1 MGDGFDNDEMK
12 EIVQDFLQEAT
23 EMLEG
28 LDNFFVQLENNPED
42 KTLLNEIFRTA
53 HSIKGSA
60 GFIGLTR
67 IVEVAHHAENVLNQL
82 RSGNMRAEPA
92 VIDIILEA
100 MDALKVLVNEVKT
113 GEQADVDI
121 EGINMKLDLLLQ
133 WGEDT
138 GSGEGAKE
146 EPAGDE
152 MAAAVREEQAID
164 KVASSGSSSPS
175 SPSSPSPG
183 APETPAPP
191 APPAAAAPP
200 ASPPPPP
207 PPSHPV
213 ASPPPSGAPG
223 PQRVTPAASRE
234 ETQGGEAQGARVGE
248 AGEADQTIRVE
259 ISRLDSVMN
268 LVGELVLGRNRLV
281 KLSGDVDGVVDF
293 EQRIKEVAEAIS
305 QLNRVT
311 TDLQTAVIKT
321 RMQPIKKVLGKFPRM
336 VRDLSRKMG
345 KSIRL
350 ELVGEETELDKSVIE
365 EIGDPLVHI
374 IRNSIDHGIE
384 LPDDRV
390 SHGKDPE
397 GVVRISAYQEGN
409 SIVIEINDDGRGIDV
424 EKVKRKAVERGII
437 TEEDSRRMTDAEA
450 VNIIFLPGFSTADK
464 VTDVSGRGVGMDVVR
479 TNISKINGSVDVTTQ
494 KGSGSTFT
502 IRLPLTIA
510 IIQALM
516 VTIHP
521 ETYAIPL
528 ASVVETV
535 KITEKDIKTISGSE
549 VLNLR
554 QQVLPLI
561 RLRDEFK
568 VPQEETGGAPPGSY
582 VVVVQIGSKNL
593 GLVVDRL
600 PYQEEVVIKSM
611 GPLLA
616 GIRGL
621 AGATITGDG
630 KVVIILDV
638 GEILQDVSLR
648 TRGSTPQME
657 SMETGVLGAASR

>member
-175 SPSSPSPG
+175 SPSPG

-191 APPAAAAPP
+191 PPPAAAAPP

-207 PPSHPV
+207 PPSRPV

-234 ETQGGEAQGARVGE
+234 EAQGGEAQGARVGE

-397 GVVRISAYQEGN
+397 GLVRISAYQEGN

-424 EKVKRKAVERGII
+424 EKVKKKAVERGII

-479 TNISKINGSVDVTTQ
+479 TNISKINGSVEVTTQ

-568 VPQEETGGAPPGSY
+568 VPQEETGGAPAGSY
-582 VVVVQIGSKNL
+582 VVVVQIGTKNL

>member
-1 MGDGFDNDEMK
+1 MSEGFDNDEMK
-12 EIVQDFLQEAT
+12 EIVQDFLQEAS

-28 LDNFFVQLENNPED
+28 LDNYFVQLENNPED
-42 KTLLNEIFRTA
+42 RTLLNEIFRTA

-82 RSGNMRAEPA
+82 RTGNMRAEPA
-92 VIDIILEA
+92 VIDIILES
-100 MDALKVLVNEVKT
+100 MDALKVLVNEVRT

-121 EGINMKLDLLLQ
+121 DGINMKLDLLLQ

-138 GSGEGAKE
+138 HSESLGEASGGA
-146 EPAGDE
+146 DSE
-152 MAAAVREEQAID
+152 MASAVREE
-164 KVASSGSSSPS
+164 KVLDTRPMPQETASSQETSSQEAPGDLPSAAPPPPAAPS
-175 SPSSPSPG
+175 SPVP
-183 APETPAPP
+183 
-191 APPAAAAPP
+191 
-200 ASPPPPP
+200 
-207 PPSHPV
+207 H
-213 ASPPPSGAPG
+213 PG
-223 PQRVTPAASRE
+223 PQVVRPASSRE
-234 ETQGGEAQGARVGE
+234 EAQNADAGSPKGAEGGGG
-248 AGEADQTIRVE
+248 GEADQTIRVE

-281 KLSGDVDGVVDF
+281 KLSGDIDGVTDF
-293 EQRIKEVAEAIS
+293 ERRIKEVAEAIS

-345 KSIRL
+345 KSLRL
-350 ELVGEETELDKSVIE
+350 ELSGEETELDKSVTE

-384 LPDDRV
+384 MPDDRIAQ
-390 SHGKDPE
+390 GKNPE

-409 SIVIEINDDGRGIDV
+409 SIVIEISDDGRGIDA
-424 EKVKRKAVERGII
+424 EKIRRKAVEKGII
-437 TEEDSRRMTDAEA
+437 TEADATRLTDSEA
-450 VNIIFLPGFSTADK
+450 VNIIFMPGFSTAEK

-479 TNISKINGSVDVTTQ
+479 TNINKINGSVEIATQ
-494 KGSGSTFT
+494 KGAGSTFT

-516 VTIHP
+516 VTIGP

-535 KITEKDIKTISGSE
+535 KITEKDIKTLSGSE

-568 VPQEETGGAPPGSY
+568 VPHQGDGTGIPEGRY
-582 VVVVQIGSKNL
+582 VVVVQVGSKNL

-611 GPLLA
+611 GQILSE
-616 GIRGL
+616 IRGL

-630 KVVIILDV
+630 RVVIILDV

-648 TRGSTPQME
+648 TKKGVTPLDSVPPE
-657 SMETGVLGAASR
+657 RLEAGV

>member
-60 GFIGLTR
+60 GFIGLNR

-82 RSGNMRAEPA
+82 RGGNMRAEPA
-92 VIDIILEA
+92 VVDIILEA

-138 GSGEGAKE
+138 GSGEASKE
-146 EPAGDE
+146 EPAGEE

-164 KVASSGSSSPS
+164 RVASAVSGTSP
-175 SPSSPSPG
+175 
-183 APETPAPP
+183 APETPA
-191 APPAAAAPP
+191 ASPPAAAAPP
-200 ASPPPPP
+200 AAPPPPP
-207 PPSHPV
+207 PPPV
-213 ASPPPSGAPG
+213 APPPAPG

-234 ETQGGEAQGARVGE
+234 EAQGGETPGGKTGE
-248 AGEADQTIRVE
+248 AAGESDQTIRVE

-390 SHGKDPE
+390 ANGKDPE
-397 GVVRISAYQEGN
+397 GMVRISAYQEGN

-424 EKVKRKAVERGII
+424 EKVKKKAVERGII
-437 TEEDSRRMTDAEA
+437 NEEDSRRMTDAEA

-479 TNISKINGSVDVTTQ
+479 TNISKINGSVEVTTQ
-494 KGSGSTFT
+494 KGAGSTFT

-554 QQVLPLI
+554 HQVLPLI

-568 VPQEETGGAPPGSY
+568 VPQEETGGPPPGSY

-611 GPLLA
+611 GPVLA

-648 TRGSTPQME
+648 TRGATPQMDGMDPR
-657 SMETGVLGAASR
+657 SLGAAVR

>member
-1 MGDGFDNDEMK
+1 
-12 EIVQDFLQEAT
+12 
-23 EMLEG
+23 
-28 LDNFFVQLENNPED
+28 
-42 KTLLNEIFRTA
+42 
-53 HSIKGSA
+53 
-60 GFIGLTR
+60 
-67 IVEVAHHAENVLNQL
+67 
-82 RSGNMRAEPA
+82 
-92 VIDIILEA
+92 
-100 MDALKVLVNEVKT
+100 
-113 GEQADVDI
+113 
-121 EGINMKLDLLLQ
+121 
-133 WGEDT
+133 
-138 GSGEGAKE
+138 
-146 EPAGDE
+146 
-152 MAAAVREEQAID
+152 
-164 KVASSGSSSPS
+164 
-175 SPSSPSPG
+175 
-183 APETPAPP
+183 
-191 APPAAAAPP
+191 
-200 ASPPPPP
+200 
-207 PPSHPV
+207 V
-213 ASPPPSGAPG
+213 ASPPPPG

-234 ETQGGEAQGARVGE
+234 DAQGGEAQGGRGGE
-248 AGEADQTIRVE
+248 SAAEADQTIRVE
-259 ISRLDSVMN
+259 ISRLDNVMN

-336 VRDLSRKMG
+336 VRDLSRKLG

-390 SHGKDPE
+390 ADGKDPE

-409 SIVIEINDDGRGIDV
+409 SIVIEIKDDGRGIDV
-424 EKVKRKAVERGII
+424 GKVKKKAVERGII
-437 TEEDSRRMTDAEA
+437 SEEDARRMTDAEA

-568 VPQEETGGAPPGSY
+568 VPHEESGGALAGSY
-582 VVVVQIGSKNL
+582 VVVVQIGAKNL

-648 TRGSTPQME
+648 ARGPVTQMD
-657 SMETGVLGAASR
+657 SVETGILGAASR

>member
-60 GFIGLTR
+60 GFINLTR

-133 WGEDT
+133 WGEDA
-138 GSGEGAKE
+138 GGGDGGKE
-146 EPAGDE
+146 EPSGGEE

-164 KVASSGSSSPS
+164 RVSADASSPL
-175 SPSSPSPG
+175 
-183 APETPAPP
+183 PAPTESP
-191 APPAAAAPP
+191 EAPPAA
-200 ASPPPPP
+200 PPPPP
-207 PPSHPV
+207 PPPPPV
-213 ASPPPSGAPG
+213 ARPQPPEPSAG

-234 ETQGGEAQGARVGE
+234 EAQGAEAPGGAKATE
-248 AGEADQTIRVE
+248 GAGESDQTIRVE

-374 IRNSIDHGIE
+374 IRNSIDHGVE
-384 LPDDRV
+384 LPDDRIAQ
-390 SHGKDPE
+390 GKDAE

-409 SIVIEINDDGRGIDV
+409 SIVIEIVDDGRGIDV
-424 EKVKRKAVERGII
+424 EKVKKKAVERGII
-437 TEEDSRRMTDAEA
+437 SEDDARRMTDGEA

-479 TNISKINGSVDVTTQ
+479 TNISKINGSVEVSTQ
-494 KGSGSTFT
+494 KGLGSTFT

-516 VTIHP
+516 VTILP

-568 VPQEETGGAPPGSY
+568 VPQEEAGSTPAGTY

-611 GPLLA
+611 GPILA

-648 TRGSTPQME
+648 LKTSSPRVGAGEPEM
-657 SMETGVLGAASR
+657 LGNG

>member
-1 MGDGFDNDEMK
+1 MSEGFDNDEMK
-12 EIVQDFLQEAT
+12 EIVQDFLQEAS

-28 LDNFFVQLENNPED
+28 LDNYFVQLENNPED
-42 KTLLNEIFRTA
+42 RTLLNEIFRTA

-60 GFIGLTR
+60 GFIGLNR

-82 RSGNMRAEPA
+82 RTGNMRAEPA
-92 VIDIILEA
+92 VVDIILES
-100 MDALKVLVNEVKT
+100 MDALKVLVNEVRT

-121 EGINMKLDLLLQ
+121 DGINMKLDLLLQ

-138 GSGEGAKE
+138 HSETPGEEAGGA
-146 EPAGDE
+146 DSE
-152 MAAAVREEQAID
+152 MASAVREE
-164 KVASSGSSSPS
+164 KVLDTRAMPKEEASLEESSLPETSAVP
-175 SPSSPSPG
+175 PPLPPSP
-183 APETPAPP
+183 P
-191 APPAAAAPP
+191 
-200 ASPPPPP
+200 SPPPV
-207 PPSHPV
+207 SH
-213 ASPPPSGAPG
+213 PG
-223 PQRVTPAASRE
+223 PQVVRPASSRE
-234 ETQGGEAQGARVGE
+234 EAQNAEAGSPKGAEGGGG
-248 AGEADQTIRVE
+248 GEADQTIRVE

-281 KLSGDVDGVVDF
+281 KLSGDIDGVTDF
-293 EQRIKEVAEAIS
+293 ERRIKEVAEAIS

-350 ELVGEETELDKSVIE
+350 ELSGEETELDKSVIE

-384 LPDDRV
+384 MPDDRIAQ
-390 SHGKDPE
+390 GKDPE

-409 SIVIEINDDGRGIDV
+409 SIVIEISDDGRGIDA
-424 EKVKRKAVERGII
+424 EKIRRKAVEKGII
-437 TEEDSRRMTDAEA
+437 TEADAMRLTDSEA
-450 VNIIFLPGFSTADK
+450 VNIIFMPGFSTAEK

-479 TNISKINGSVDVTTQ
+479 TNINKINGSVEISTQ
-494 KGSGSTFT
+494 KGAGSTFT

-516 VTIHP
+516 VTIGP

-535 KITEKDIKTISGSE
+535 KITEKDIKTLSGSE

-568 VPQEETGGAPPGSY
+568 VPHQGDGTGIPEGQY
-582 VVVVQIGSKNL
+582 VVVVQVGSKNL

-611 GPLLA
+611 GQILS

-630 KVVIILDV
+630 RVVIILDV

-648 TRGSTPQME
+648 VKK
-657 SMETGVLGAASR
+657 GVTSLDSVSSERLEAGV

>member
-164 KVASSGSSSPS
+164 RVASSGSP

-191 APPAAAAPP
+191 PPPAAAAPP

-234 ETQGGEAQGARVGE
+234 EAQGGEAQGARVGE

-424 EKVKRKAVERGII
+424 EKVKRKAIERGII

-479 TNISKINGSVDVTTQ
+479 TNISKINGSVEVTTQ

-568 VPQEETGGAPPGSY
+568 VPQEETGGAPAGSY
-582 VVVVQIGSKNL
+582 VVVVQIGTKNL

>member
-175 SPSSPSPG
+175 SPSPG

-191 APPAAAAPP
+191 PPPAAAAPP

-207 PPSHPV
+207 PPSRPV

-234 ETQGGEAQGARVGE
+234 EAQGGEAQGARVGE

-479 TNISKINGSVDVTTQ
+479 TNISKINGSVEVTTQ

-568 VPQEETGGAPPGSY
+568 VPHEETGGAPAGSY
-582 VVVVQIGSKNL
+582 VVVVQIGTKNL

-611 GPLLA
+611 GPILA

>member
-1 MGDGFDNDEMK
+1 MSEGFDNDEMK
-12 EIVQDFLQEAT
+12 EIVQDFLQEAS

-28 LDNFFVQLENNPED
+28 LDNYFVQLENNPED
-42 KTLLNEIFRTA
+42 RTLLNEIFRTA

-60 GFIGLTR
+60 GFIGLNR

-82 RSGNMRAEPA
+82 RTGNMRAEPA
-92 VIDIILEA
+92 VVDIILES
-100 MDALKVLVNEVKT
+100 MDALKVLVNEVRT

-121 EGINMKLDLLLQ
+121 DGINMKLDLLLQ

-138 GSGEGAKE
+138 HSETPGEEAGGA
-146 EPAGDE
+146 DSE
-152 MAAAVREEQAID
+152 MASAVREE
-164 KVASSGSSSPS
+164 KVLDTRAMPKEEASLEESSLPETSAVP
-175 SPSSPSPG
+175 PPLPPSP
-183 APETPAPP
+183 P
-191 APPAAAAPP
+191 
-200 ASPPPPP
+200 SPPPV
-207 PPSHPV
+207 SH
-213 ASPPPSGAPG
+213 PG
-223 PQRVTPAASRE
+223 PQVVRPASSRE
-234 ETQGGEAQGARVGE
+234 EAQNAEAGSPKGAEGGGG
-248 AGEADQTIRVE
+248 GEADQTIRVE

-281 KLSGDVDGVVDF
+281 KLSGDIDGVTDF
-293 EQRIKEVAEAIS
+293 ERRIKEVAEAIS

-350 ELVGEETELDKSVIE
+350 ELSGEETELDKSVIE

-384 LPDDRV
+384 MPDDRIAQ
-390 SHGKDPE
+390 GKDSE

-409 SIVIEINDDGRGIDV
+409 SIVIEISDDGRGIDA
-424 EKVKRKAVERGII
+424 EKIRRKAVEKGII
-437 TEEDSRRMTDAEA
+437 TEADAMRLTDSEA
-450 VNIIFLPGFSTADK
+450 VNIIFMPGFSTAEK

-479 TNISKINGSVDVTTQ
+479 TNINKINGSVEISTQ
-494 KGSGSTFT
+494 KGAGSTFT

-516 VTIHP
+516 VTIGP

-535 KITEKDIKTISGSE
+535 KITEKDIKTLSGSE

-568 VPQEETGGAPPGSY
+568 VPHQGDGTGIPEGQY
-582 VVVVQIGSKNL
+582 VVVVQVGSKNL

-611 GPLLA
+611 GQILS

-630 KVVIILDV
+630 RVVIILDV

-648 TRGSTPQME
+648 VKK
-657 SMETGVLGAASR
+657 GVTSLDSVSSERLEAGV

>member
-1 MGDGFDNDEMK
+1 MSEGFDNDEMK
-12 EIVQDFLQEAT
+12 EIVQDFLQEAS

-28 LDNFFVQLENNPED
+28 LDNYFVQLENNPED
-42 KTLLNEIFRTA
+42 RTLLNEIFRTA

-60 GFIGLTR
+60 GFIGLNR

-82 RSGNMRAEPA
+82 RTGNMRAEPA
-92 VIDIILEA
+92 VVDIILES
-100 MDALKVLVNEVKT
+100 MDALKVLVNEVRT

-121 EGINMKLDLLLQ
+121 DGINMKLDLLLQ

-138 GSGEGAKE
+138 HSESPGEEAGEADSEMASAVRDEKVLDTRSMPKE
-146 EPAGDE
+146 EAFLQETSFPEAS
-152 MAAAVREEQAID
+152 AV
-164 KVASSGSSSPS
+164 
-175 SPSSPSPG
+175 
-183 APETPAPP
+183 
-191 APPAAAAPP
+191 
-200 ASPPPPP
+200 PP
-207 PPSHPV
+207 PPSPSPV
-213 ASPPPSGAPG
+213 SHPG
-223 PQRVTPAASRE
+223 PQVVRPASSRE
-234 ETQGGEAQGARVGE
+234 EAQNAEAGSAKGAEGGGG
-248 AGEADQTIRVE
+248 GEADQTIRVE

-281 KLSGDVDGVVDF
+281 KLSGDIDGVTDF
-293 EQRIKEVAEAIS
+293 ERRIKEVAEAIS

-350 ELVGEETELDKSVIE
+350 ELSGEETELDKSVIE
-365 EIGDPLVHI
+365 EIGDPLIHI

-384 LPDDRV
+384 MPDDRIAQ
-390 SHGKDPE
+390 GKDSE

-409 SIVIEINDDGRGIDV
+409 SIVIEISDDGRGIDA
-424 EKVKRKAVERGII
+424 EKIRRKAVEKGII
-437 TEEDSRRMTDAEA
+437 TEADAMRLTDAEA
-450 VNIIFLPGFSTADK
+450 VNIIFMPGFSTAEK

-479 TNISKINGSVDVTTQ
+479 TNINKINGSVEIATQ
-494 KGSGSTFT
+494 KGDGSTFT

-516 VTIHP
+516 VTIGP

-535 KITEKDIKTISGSE
+535 KITEKDIKTLSGSE

-568 VPQEETGGAPPGSY
+568 VPHQGDGTGIPEGQY
-582 VVVVQIGSKNL
+582 VVVVQVGSKNL

-611 GPLLA
+611 GQILS

-630 KVVIILDV
+630 RVVIILDV

-648 TRGSTPQME
+648 VKK
-657 SMETGVLGAASR
+657 GVTSLDPVSSERLEAGV

>member
-1 MGDGFDNDEMK
+1 MSEGFDNDEMK
-12 EIVQDFLQEAT
+12 EIVQDFLQEAS

-28 LDNFFVQLENNPED
+28 LDNYFVQLENNPED
-42 KTLLNEIFRTA
+42 RTLLNEIFRTA

-60 GFIGLTR
+60 GFIGLNR

-82 RSGNMRAEPA
+82 RTGNMRAEPA
-92 VIDIILEA
+92 VVDIILES
-100 MDALKVLVNEVKT
+100 MDALKVLVNEVRT

-121 EGINMKLDLLLQ
+121 DGINMKLDLLLQ

-138 GSGEGAKE
+138 HSETPGEEAGGA
-146 EPAGDE
+146 DSE
-152 MAAAVREEQAID
+152 MASAVREE
-164 KVASSGSSSPS
+164 KVLDTRAMPKEEASLEESSLPETSAVP
-175 SPSSPSPG
+175 PPLPPSP
-183 APETPAPP
+183 P
-191 APPAAAAPP
+191 
-200 ASPPPPP
+200 SPPPV
-207 PPSHPV
+207 SH
-213 ASPPPSGAPG
+213 PG
-223 PQRVTPAASRE
+223 PQVVRPASSRE
-234 ETQGGEAQGARVGE
+234 EAQNAEAGSPKGAEGGGG
-248 AGEADQTIRVE
+248 GEADQTIRVE

-281 KLSGDVDGVVDF
+281 KLSGDIDGLTDF
-293 EQRIKEVAEAIS
+293 ERRIKEVAEAIS

-350 ELVGEETELDKSVIE
+350 ELSGEETELDKSVIE

-384 LPDDRV
+384 MPDDRIAQ
-390 SHGKDPE
+390 GKDSE

-409 SIVIEINDDGRGIDV
+409 SIVIEISDDGRGIDA
-424 EKVKRKAVERGII
+424 EKIRRKAVEKGII
-437 TEEDSRRMTDAEA
+437 TEADAMRLTDSEA
-450 VNIIFLPGFSTADK
+450 VNIIFMPGFSTAEK

-479 TNISKINGSVDVTTQ
+479 TNINKINGSVEISTQ
-494 KGSGSTFT
+494 KGAGSTFT

-516 VTIHP
+516 VTIGP

-535 KITEKDIKTISGSE
+535 KITEKDIKTLSGSE

-568 VPQEETGGAPPGSY
+568 VPHQGDGTGIPEGQY
-582 VVVVQIGSKNL
+582 VVVVQVGSKNL

-611 GPLLA
+611 GQILS

-630 KVVIILDV
+630 RVVIILDV

-648 TRGSTPQME
+648 VKK
-657 SMETGVLGAASR
+657 GVTSLDSVSSERLEAGV

>member
-12 EIVQDFLQEAT
+12 EIIQDFLQEAT

-146 EPAGDE
+146 EPAGEE

-164 KVASSGSSSPS
+164 RVAS
-175 SPSSPSPG
+175 
-183 APETPAPP
+183 AAAPAPP
-191 APPAAAAPP
+191 SAPEAPAPPPPPAASAPPAA
-200 ASPPPPP
+200 PPPPP
-207 PPSHPV
+207 PPSPPV
-213 ASPPPSGAPG
+213 APPPPPGPSG

-234 ETQGGEAQGARVGE
+234 EAQGEAQGSRGGE
-248 AGEADQTIRVE
+248 AAGEADQTIRVE

-336 VRDLSRKMG
+336 VRDLSRKLG

-390 SHGKDPE
+390 AHGKDPE
-397 GVVRISAYQEGN
+397 GMVRISAYQEGN

-424 EKVKRKAVERGII
+424 EKVKKKAIERGII

-479 TNISKINGSVDVTTQ
+479 TNISKINGSVEVTTQ

-568 VPQEETGGAPPGSY
+568 VPQEEMGGAPPGSY

>member
-12 EIVQDFLQEAT
+12 EIIQDFLQEAT

-146 EPAGDE
+146 EPAGEE

-164 KVASSGSSSPS
+164 RVAS
-175 SPSSPSPG
+175 
-183 APETPAPP
+183 AAAPAPP
-191 APPAAAAPP
+191 SAPEAPAPPPPPAASAPPAA
-200 ASPPPPP
+200 PPPPP
-207 PPSHPV
+207 PPSPPV
-213 ASPPPSGAPG
+213 APPPPPGPSG

-234 ETQGGEAQGARVGE
+234 EAQGGEAQGARGGE
-248 AGEADQTIRVE
+248 AAGEADQTIRVE

-336 VRDLSRKMG
+336 VRDLSRKLG

-390 SHGKDPE
+390 AHGKDPE
-397 GVVRISAYQEGN
+397 GMVRISAYQEGN

-424 EKVKRKAVERGII
+424 EKVKKKAIERGII

-479 TNISKINGSVDVTTQ
+479 TNISKINGSVEVTTQ

-568 VPQEETGGAPPGSY
+568 VPQEETGGPPPGSY

-611 GPLLA
+611 GPILA

>member
-1 MGDGFDNDEMK
+1 MSEGFDNDEMK
-12 EIVQDFLQEAT
+12 EIVQDFLQEAS

-28 LDNFFVQLENNPED
+28 LDNYFVQLENNPED
-42 KTLLNEIFRTA
+42 RTLLNEIFRTA

-82 RSGNMRAEPA
+82 RTGNMRAEPA
-92 VIDIILEA
+92 VVDIILES
-100 MDALKVLVNEVKT
+100 MDALKVLVNEVRT

-138 GSGEGAKE
+138 HSESPGEEAGEADSEMASAVRDEKVLDTRSMPKEEASFPEASGEI
-146 EPAGDE
+146 PS
-152 MAAAVREEQAID
+152 AVP
-164 KVASSGSSSPS
+164 SPSLPPS
-175 SPSSPSPG
+175 SP
-183 APETPAPP
+183 
-191 APPAAAAPP
+191 
-200 ASPPPPP
+200 
-207 PPSHPV
+207 PV
-213 ASPPPSGAPG
+213 PHPG
-223 PQRVTPAASRE
+223 PQVVRPASSRE
-234 ETQGGEAQGARVGE
+234 EAQNAEAGSAKGAEGGGG
-248 AGEADQTIRVE
+248 GEADQTIRVE

-281 KLSGDVDGVVDF
+281 KLSGDIDGVTDF
-293 EQRIKEVAEAIS
+293 ERRIKEVAEAIS

-350 ELVGEETELDKSVIE
+350 ELSGEETELDKSVIE
-365 EIGDPLVHI
+365 EIGDPLIHI

-384 LPDDRV
+384 MPDDRIAQ
-390 SHGKDPE
+390 GKDSE

-409 SIVIEINDDGRGIDV
+409 SIVIEISDDGRGIDA
-424 EKVKRKAVERGII
+424 EKIRRKAVEKGII
-437 TEEDSRRMTDAEA
+437 TEADAMRLTDAEA
-450 VNIIFLPGFSTADK
+450 VNIIFMPGFSTAEK

-479 TNISKINGSVDVTTQ
+479 TNINKINGSVEIGTQ
-494 KGSGSTFT
+494 KGAGSTFT

-516 VTIHP
+516 VTIGP

-535 KITEKDIKTISGSE
+535 KITEKDIKTLSGSE

-568 VPQEETGGAPPGSY
+568 VPHQGDGTGIPEGQY
-582 VVVVQIGSKNL
+582 VVVVQVGSKNL

-611 GPLLA
+611 GQILS

-630 KVVIILDV
+630 RVVIILDV

-648 TRGSTPQME
+648 VKK
-657 SMETGVLGAASR
+657 GVTSLDPVSSERLEAGV

>member
-28 LDNFFVQLENNPED
+28 LDNYFVQLENNPED

-60 GFIGLTR
+60 GFINLTR

-133 WGEDT
+133 WGEDAGAGD
-138 GSGEGAKE
+138 GSGG
-146 EPAGDE
+146 EPSGGEE

-164 KVASSGSSSPS
+164 RVASASSSDS
-175 SPSSPSPG
+175 Q
-183 APETPAPP
+183 APAASHE
-191 APPAAAAPP
+191 APPAAPP
-200 ASPPPPP
+200 SPPPPP
-207 PPSHPV
+207 PPS
-213 ASPPPSGAPG
+213 PPPSSRPQPPEPSG

-234 ETQGGEAQGARVGE
+234 EAQGAEAPGGAKAAE
-248 AGEADQTIRVE
+248 GAGESDQTIRVE

-374 IRNSIDHGIE
+374 IRNSIDHGVE
-384 LPDDRV
+384 LPDDRIAQ
-390 SHGKDPE
+390 GKDPE

-409 SIVIEINDDGRGIDV
+409 SIVIEIVDDGRGIDV
-424 EKVKRKAVERGII
+424 EKVKKKAVERGIL
-437 TEEDSRRMTDAEA
+437 TEADARRMTDAEA

-479 TNISKINGSVDVTTQ
+479 TNISKINGSVEVSTQ
-494 KGSGSTFT
+494 KGLGSTFT

-516 VTIHP
+516 VTILP

-568 VPQEETGGAPPGSY
+568 VPQEEAGSTPAGTY

-611 GPLLA
+611 GPILA

-648 TRGSTPQME
+648 LKTTSPQMGAGE
-657 SMETGVLGAASR
+657 AAMLGNGG

>member
-1 MGDGFDNDEMK
+1 MSEGFDNDEMK
-12 EIVQDFLQEAT
+12 EIVQDFLQEAS

-28 LDNFFVQLENNPED
+28 LDNYFVQLENNPED
-42 KTLLNEIFRTA
+42 RTLLNEIFRTA

-60 GFIGLTR
+60 GFIGLNR

-82 RSGNMRAEPA
+82 RTGNMRAEPA
-92 VIDIILEA
+92 VVDIILEA
-100 MDALKVLVNEVKT
+100 MDALKVLVNEVRT

-138 GSGEGAKE
+138 HTESSSGEEGAAE
-146 EPAGDE
+146 GD
-152 MAAAVREEQAID
+152 MAAAVREEQALD
-164 KVASSGSSSPS
+164 HPSAPQGNTPSEPPAADVPS
-175 SPSSPSPG
+175 SPTPPS
-183 APETPAPP
+183 A
-191 APPAAAAPP
+191 
-200 ASPPPPP
+200 PPPP
-207 PPSHPV
+207 PPS
-213 ASPPPSGAPG
+213 APPPAPASM
-223 PQRVTPAASRE
+223 PQVVRPAASRE
-234 ETQGGEAQGARVGE
+234 EAANAETGAQKGGEGAQGE
-248 AGEADQTIRVE
+248 SDQTIRVE
-259 ISRLDSVMN
+259 IGRLDSVMN

-281 KLSGDVDGVVDF
+281 KLSGDIDGITDF
-293 EQRIKEVAEAIS
+293 ERRIKEVAEAIS

-350 ELVGEETELDKSVIE
+350 ELAGEETELDKSVIE

-384 LPDDRV
+384 MPDDRV
-390 SHGKDPE
+390 AQGKDPE

-409 SIVIEINDDGRGIDV
+409 SIVIEITDDGRGIDP
-424 EKVKRKAVERGII
+424 EKIRRKAVEKGVI
-437 TEEDSRRMTDAEA
+437 TEADALRLTDSEA
-450 VNIIFLPGFSTADK
+450 VNIIFMPGFSTAEK

-479 TNISKINGSVDVTTQ
+479 TNINKINGSVEIATQ
-494 KGSGSTFT
+494 NGAGSTFT

-516 VTIHP
+516 VTIGA

-535 KITEKDIKTISGSE
+535 KITEKDIKTLSGSE

-568 VPQEETGGAPPGSY
+568 VPHVGDGAGIPEGQY
-582 VVVVQIGSKNL
+582 VVVVQVGSKNL

-611 GPLLA
+611 GQILS

-630 KVVIILDV
+630 RVVIILDV
-638 GEILQDVSLR
+638 GEILQDVSIR
-648 TRGSTPQME
+648 TKRGTPSIDTVSPE
-657 SMETGVLGAASR
+657 RLEAGV

>member
-1 MGDGFDNDEMK
+1 M
-12 EIVQDFLQEAT
+12 
-23 EMLEG
+23 
-28 LDNFFVQLENNPED
+28 
-42 KTLLNEIFRTA
+42 
-53 HSIKGSA
+53 
-60 GFIGLTR
+60 
-67 IVEVAHHAENVLNQL
+67 
-82 RSGNMRAEPA
+82 
-92 VIDIILEA
+92 
-100 MDALKVLVNEVKT
+100 
-113 GEQADVDI
+113 
-121 EGINMKLDLLLQ
+121 
-133 WGEDT
+133 
-138 GSGEGAKE
+138 
-146 EPAGDE
+146 
-152 MAAAVREEQAID
+152 
-164 KVASSGSSSPS
+164 
-175 SPSSPSPG
+175 
-183 APETPAPP
+183 
-191 APPAAAAPP
+191 
-200 ASPPPPP
+200 
-207 PPSHPV
+207 
-213 ASPPPSGAPG
+213 
-223 PQRVTPAASRE
+223 TPAASRE
-234 ETQGGEAQGARVGE
+234 EAQGGEAQGARVGE

-424 EKVKRKAVERGII
+424 EKVKKKAVERGII

-568 VPQEETGGAPPGSY
+568 VPQEETGGTPPGSY

>member
-138 GSGEGAKE
+138 GSAEGAKE
-146 EPAGDE
+146 EPAGEE
-152 MAAAVREEQAID
+152 MAAAVREEQTID
-164 KVASSGSSSPS
+164 RVASSGSSSPAS
-175 SPSSPSPG
+175 PPPSSP
-183 APETPAPP
+183 EPP
-191 APPAAAAPP
+191 APTPPPAASAPP

-207 PPSHPV
+207 PSPPPV
-213 ASPPPSGAPG
+213 ASPSSAPG

-234 ETQGGEAQGARVGE
+234 EAQGGDAQGARGGE
-248 AGEADQTIRVE
+248 AAGEADQTIRVE

-397 GVVRISAYQEGN
+397 GLVRISAYQEGN

-424 EKVKRKAVERGII
+424 EKVKKKAVERGII

-568 VPQEETGGAPPGSY
+568 VPQEEMGGAPPGSY

>member
-164 KVASSGSSSPS
+164 RVTSSGSP

-183 APETPAPP
+183 APESPAPP
-191 APPAAAAPP
+191 PPPAAAAPP

-207 PPSHPV
+207 PPSRPV

-234 ETQGGEAQGARVGE
+234 EAQGGEAQGARVGE

-479 TNISKINGSVDVTTQ
+479 TNISKINGSVEVTTQ

-568 VPQEETGGAPPGSY
+568 VPHEETGGAPAGSY
-582 VVVVQIGSKNL
+582 VVVVQIGTKNL

-611 GPLLA
+611 GPILA

-657 SMETGVLGAASR
+657 SVETGVLGAASR

>member
-1 MGDGFDNDEMK
+1 MGDGFENDEMK
-12 EIVQDFLQEAT
+12 EILQDFLQEAT

-28 LDNFFVQLENNPED
+28 LDNYFVQLENSPED
-42 KTLLNEIFRTA
+42 RTLLNEIFRTA

-67 IVEVAHHAENVLNQL
+67 IVEVSHHAENVLNQL
-82 RSGNMRAEPA
+82 RTGNMRAEPA
-92 VIDIILEA
+92 VVDIILEA
-100 MDALKVLVNEVKT
+100 MDALKVLVNEVRT
-113 GEQADVDI
+113 GEVADVDI

-138 GSGEGAKE
+138 HSEEGAAQE
-146 EPAGDE
+146 
-152 MAAAVREEQAID
+152 EEQTDPAMKD
-164 KVASSGSSSPS
+164 AVQEERVLDAAHQEHSNPTEEQT
-175 SPSSPSPG
+175 
-183 APETPAPP
+183 PEPVVPP
-191 APPAAAAPP
+191 ARPPASLQEP
-200 ASPPPPP
+200 ASPP
-207 PPSHPV
+207 
-213 ASPPPSGAPG
+213 
-223 PQRVTPAASRE
+223 ASRPLLSRDE
-234 ETQGGEAQGARVGE
+234 GAHPDGGGKAVENAQASD
-248 AGEADQTIRVE
+248 ADQTIRVE

-281 KLSGDVDGVVDF
+281 KLSSDLDGVTDF
-293 EQRIKEVAEAIS
+293 ERRIKEVAEAIS

-336 VRDLSRKMG
+336 VRDLSRKLG
-345 KSIRL
+345 KNIRL
-350 ELVGEETELDKSVIE
+350 ELAGEETELDKSVIE

-374 IRNSIDHGIE
+374 IRNSIDHGVE
-384 LPDDRV
+384 MPDERV
-390 SHGKDPE
+390 ASGKDSE

-409 SIVIEINDDGRGIDV
+409 SIVIEIVDDGRGIDV
-424 EKVKRKAVERGII
+424 EKVKRKAVEKGII
-437 TEEDSRRMTDAEA
+437 TEADCLRMQDPEA
-450 VNIIFLPGFSTADK
+450 VNLIFMPGFSTADK

-479 TNISKINGSVDVTTQ
+479 TNISKINGSVEISTQ
-494 KGSGSTFT
+494 KGAGSTFT

-516 VTIHP
+516 VTIGD
-521 ETYAIPL
+521 EIYAIPL

-535 KITEKDIKTISGSE
+535 KITEEDIKTLSGSD

-561 RLRDEFK
+561 SLRDEFK
-568 VPQEETGGAPPGSY
+568 VPPSPEGGKGSEGQY

-593 GLVVDRL
+593 GLVVDQL

-611 GPLLA
+611 GQILS
-616 GIRGL
+616 GIRGF

-630 KVVIILDV
+630 TVVIILDV

-648 TRGSTPQME
+648 TRKPIVSYENSFDRLGVGSA
-657 SMETGVLGAASR
+657 G

>member
-92 VIDIILEA
+92 VIDIILEV

-164 KVASSGSSSPS
+164 RVASSGSP

-191 APPAAAAPP
+191 PPPAAAAPP

-234 ETQGGEAQGARVGE
+234 EAQGGEAQGARVGE
-248 AGEADQTIRVE
+248 SGEADQTIRVE

-424 EKVKRKAVERGII
+424 EKVKRKAIERGII

-479 TNISKINGSVDVTTQ
+479 TNISKINGSVEVTTQ

-568 VPQEETGGAPPGSY
+568 VPQEETGGAPAGSY
-582 VVVVQIGSKNL
+582 VVVVQIGTKNL

>member
-60 GFIGLTR
+60 GFINLTR

-100 MDALKVLVNEVKT
+100 MDALKVLVNEVKS

-133 WGEDT
+133 WGEDA
-138 GSGEGAKE
+138 GSGDGGKE
-146 EPAGDE
+146 EPSGGEE

-164 KVASSGSSSPS
+164 RVSSDASSLLPASAESP
-175 SPSSPSPG
+175 
-183 APETPAPP
+183 E
-191 APPAAAAPP
+191 APPAA
-200 ASPPPPP
+200 PPPPP
-207 PPSHPV
+207 PPPPPV
-213 ASPPPSGAPG
+213 ARPQPPEPSG

-234 ETQGGEAQGARVGE
+234 EAQGAEAPAGAKATE
-248 AGEADQTIRVE
+248 GAGESDQTIRVE

-374 IRNSIDHGIE
+374 IRNSIDHGVE
-384 LPDDRV
+384 LPDDRIAQ
-390 SHGKDPE
+390 GKDAE

-409 SIVIEINDDGRGIDV
+409 SIVIEIVDDGRGIDV
-424 EKVKRKAVERGII
+424 EKVKKKAVERGII
-437 TEEDSRRMTDAEA
+437 SEDDARRMTDGEA

-479 TNISKINGSVDVTTQ
+479 TNISKINGSVEVSTQ
-494 KGSGSTFT
+494 KGLGSTFT

-516 VTIHP
+516 VTILP

-568 VPQEETGGAPPGSY
+568 VPQEEAGSTPAGTY

-611 GPLLA
+611 GPILA

-648 TRGSTPQME
+648 LKTSSPRVGAGEPAM
-657 SMETGVLGAASR
+657 LGNGL

>member
-1 MGDGFDNDEMK
+1 MSEGFDNDEMK
-12 EIVQDFLQEAT
+12 EIVQDFLQEAS

-28 LDNFFVQLENNPED
+28 LDNYFVQLENNPED
-42 KTLLNEIFRTA
+42 RTLLNEIFRTA

-60 GFIGLTR
+60 GFIGLNR

-82 RSGNMRAEPA
+82 RTGNMRAEPA
-92 VIDIILEA
+92 VVDIILES
-100 MDALKVLVNEVKT
+100 MDALKVLVNEVRT

-138 GSGEGAKE
+138 HSESPGEEAGEADSEMASAVRDEKVLDTRSMPKEEASFPEASGEI
-146 EPAGDE
+146 PS
-152 MAAAVREEQAID
+152 AVP
-164 KVASSGSSSPS
+164 SPSLPPS
-175 SPSSPSPG
+175 SP
-183 APETPAPP
+183 
-191 APPAAAAPP
+191 
-200 ASPPPPP
+200 
-207 PPSHPV
+207 PV
-213 ASPPPSGAPG
+213 PHPG
-223 PQRVTPAASRE
+223 PQVVRPASSRE
-234 ETQGGEAQGARVGE
+234 EAQNAEAGSAKGAEGGGG
-248 AGEADQTIRVE
+248 GEADQTIRVE

-281 KLSGDVDGVVDF
+281 KLSGDIDGVTDF
-293 EQRIKEVAEAIS
+293 ERRIKEVAEAIS

-350 ELVGEETELDKSVIE
+350 ELSGEETELDKSVIE
-365 EIGDPLVHI
+365 EIGDPLIHI

-384 LPDDRV
+384 MPDDRIAQ
-390 SHGKDPE
+390 GKDSE

-409 SIVIEINDDGRGIDV
+409 SIVIEISDDGRGIDA
-424 EKVKRKAVERGII
+424 EKIRRKAVEKGII
-437 TEEDSRRMTDAEA
+437 TEADAMRLTDSEA
-450 VNIIFLPGFSTADK
+450 VNIIFMPGFSTAEK

-479 TNISKINGSVDVTTQ
+479 TNINKINGSVEIATQ
-494 KGSGSTFT
+494 KGAGSTFT

-516 VTIHP
+516 VTIGP

-535 KITEKDIKTISGSE
+535 KITEKDIKTLSGSE

-568 VPQEETGGAPPGSY
+568 VPHQGDGTGIPEGQY
-582 VVVVQIGSKNL
+582 VVVVQVGSKNL

-611 GPLLA
+611 GQILS

-630 KVVIILDV
+630 RVVIILDV

-648 TRGSTPQME
+648 VKK
-657 SMETGVLGAASR
+657 GVTSLDPVSSERLEAGV

>member
-146 EPAGDE
+146 EPAGEE

-164 KVASSGSSSPS
+164 RVASSGA
-175 SPSSPSPG
+175 PSPASPPPI
-183 APETPAPP
+183 APEAPAPT
-191 APPAAAAPP
+191 PPPTASAPP

-207 PPSHPV
+207 PSTPPV
-213 ASPPPSGAPG
+213 ASPSGAPG

-234 ETQGGEAQGARVGE
+234 EAQGGDAQGARGGE
-248 AGEADQTIRVE
+248 AAGEADQTIRVE

-390 SHGKDPE
+390 SLGKDPE
-397 GVVRISAYQEGN
+397 GLVRISAYQEGN

-424 EKVKRKAVERGII
+424 EKVKKKAVERGII

>member
-12 EIVQDFLQEAT
+12 EILQDFLLEAT

-28 LDNFFVQLENNPED
+28 LDNFFVQLENSPED
-42 KTLLNEIFRTA
+42 RTLLNEIFRAA

-60 GFIGLTR
+60 GFIGLNR

-82 RSGNMRAEPA
+82 RTGNMRAEPA
-92 VIDIILEA
+92 VVDIILEA
-100 MDALKVLVNEVKT
+100 MDALKVLVTEVRT
-113 GEQADVDI
+113 GVMAEVDI
-121 EGINMKLDLLLQ
+121 DGINMKLDLLLQ
-133 WGEDT
+133 WGED
-138 GSGEGAKE
+138 
-146 EPAGDE
+146 
-152 MAAAVREEQAID
+152 
-164 KVASSGSSSPS
+164 SGSSASAHD
-175 SPSSPSPG
+175 
-183 APETPAPP
+183 APEGAMAEAVAAEQVLDAGSPAPEGASDPPPP
-191 APPAAAAPP
+191 APTAPVSAPVEVSAPP
-200 ASPPPPP
+200 PLPPPPKGE
-207 PPSHPV
+207 PV
-213 ASPPPSGAPG
+213 HAEGAAKVQDAPG
-223 PQRVTPAASRE
+223 
-234 ETQGGEAQGARVGE
+234 QGEG
-248 AGEADQTIRVE
+248 DQTIRVE
-259 ISRLDSVMN
+259 ITRLDSVMN

-281 KLSGDVDGVVDF
+281 KLSGDLNGVTDF
-293 EQRIKEVAEAIS
+293 ERRIKEVAEAIS

-350 ELVGEETELDKSVIE
+350 ELSGEETELDKSVIE

-384 LPDDRV
+384 MPEDRTAQ
-390 SHGKDPE
+390 GKDPE
-397 GVVRISAYQEGN
+397 GTVRISAYQEGN
-409 SIVIEINDDGRGIDV
+409 SIVIEIDDDGHGIDV
-424 EKVKRKAVERGII
+424 DKVKRKALEKGLIS
-437 TEEDSRRMTDAEA
+437 EADAQRMSETEA
-450 VNIIFLPGFSTADK
+450 VNLIFLPGFSTADK

-479 TNISKINGSVDVTTQ
+479 TNISKINGSVEIKTR
-494 KGSGSTFT
+494 KGLGSSFT

-516 VTIHP
+516 VTIG
-521 ETYAIPL
+521 EEVYAIPL

-535 KITEKDIKTISGSE
+535 KISRTDIKSLSGNE

-568 VPQEETGGAPPGSY
+568 VPRFPDAQAGAEGEY
-582 VVVVQIGSKNL
+582 VVVVQIGAKNV
-593 GLVVDRL
+593 GLIVDRL

-611 GPLLA
+611 GQILA

-630 KVVIILDV
+630 TVVIILDV
-638 GEILQDVSLR
+638 AEILQDVSLR
-648 TRGSTPQME
+648 ARKGGIALESSGTPE
-657 SMETGVLGAASR
+657 RFGVGAAG

>member
-1 MGDGFDNDEMK
+1 MSEGFDNDEMK
-12 EIVQDFLQEAT
+12 EIVQDFLQEAS

-28 LDNFFVQLENNPED
+28 LDNYFVQLENNPED
-42 KTLLNEIFRTA
+42 RTLLNEIFRTA

-60 GFIGLTR
+60 GFIGLNR

-82 RSGNMRAEPA
+82 RTGNMRAEPA
-92 VIDIILEA
+92 VVDIILEA
-100 MDALKVLVNEVKT
+100 MDALKVLVNEVRT

-138 GSGEGAKE
+138 HTESSSGEEGAAE
-146 EPAGDE
+146 GD
-152 MAAAVREEQAID
+152 MAAAVREEQALD
-164 KVASSGSSSPS
+164 HPSAPQGNTPSEPPAADVPS
-175 SPSSPSPG
+175 SPPPPS
-183 APETPAPP
+183 A
-191 APPAAAAPP
+191 
-200 ASPPPPP
+200 PPPP
-207 PPSHPV
+207 PPS
-213 ASPPPSGAPG
+213 APPPAPASI
-223 PQRVTPAASRE
+223 PQVVRPAASRE
-234 ETQGGEAQGARVGE
+234 EAANAETGAQKGGEGAQGE
-248 AGEADQTIRVE
+248 SDQTIRVE
-259 ISRLDSVMN
+259 IGRLDSVMN

-281 KLSGDVDGVVDF
+281 KLSGDIDGITDF
-293 EQRIKEVAEAIS
+293 ERRIKEVAEAIS

-350 ELVGEETELDKSVIE
+350 ELAGEETELDKSVIE

-384 LPDDRV
+384 MPDDRV
-390 SHGKDPE
+390 AQGKDPE

-409 SIVIEINDDGRGIDV
+409 SIVIEITDDGRGIDP
-424 EKVKRKAVERGII
+424 EKIRRKAVEKGVI
-437 TEEDSRRMTDAEA
+437 TEADALRLTDSEA
-450 VNIIFLPGFSTADK
+450 VNIIFMPGFSTAEK

-479 TNISKINGSVDVTTQ
+479 TNINKINGSVEIATQ
-494 KGSGSTFT
+494 KGAGSTFT

-516 VTIHP
+516 VTIGA

-535 KITEKDIKTISGSE
+535 KITEKDIKTLSGSE

-568 VPQEETGGAPPGSY
+568 VPHVGDGAGIPEGQY
-582 VVVVQIGSKNL
+582 VVVVQVGSKNL

-611 GPLLA
+611 GQILS

-630 KVVIILDV
+630 RVVIILDV
-638 GEILQDVSLR
+638 GEILQDVSIR
-648 TRGSTPQME
+648 TKRGTPSIDTVSPE
-657 SMETGVLGAASR
+657 RLEAGV

>member
-1 MGDGFDNDEMK
+1 MGDGFENDEMK
-12 EIVQDFLQEAT
+12 EILQDFLQEAT

-28 LDNFFVQLENNPED
+28 LDNYFVQLENNPED

-60 GFIGLTR
+60 GFINLNR

-82 RSGNMRAEPA
+82 RTGNMRAEPA
-92 VIDIILEA
+92 VVDIILEA
-100 MDALKVLVNEVKT
+100 MDALKVLVNEVRT
-113 GEQADVDI
+113 GEMADVDI

-133 WGEDT
+133 WGEDSHSEEVHEKE
-138 GSGEGAKE
+138 GGPADSAMNEAVLEERVIDSAQAASPPGGEKE
-146 EPAGDE
+146 KTQEG
-152 MAAAVREEQAID
+152 I
-164 KVASSGSSSPS
+164 
-175 SPSSPSPG
+175 
-183 APETPAPP
+183 
-191 APPAAAAPP
+191 AAP
-200 ASPPPPP
+200 APPPPP
-207 PPSHPV
+207 PP
-213 ASPPPSGAPG
+213 
-223 PQRVTPAASRE
+223 AASVPEPAVPQPVKPPASRDE
-234 ETQGGEAQGARVGE
+234 PAHAEGSSGGES
-248 AGEADQTIRVE
+248 DQTIRVE
-259 ISRLDSVMN
+259 IGRLDSVMN

-281 KLSGDVDGVVDF
+281 KLSGDLDGVTDF
-293 EQRIKEVAEAIS
+293 ERRIKEVAEAIS

-336 VRDLSRKMG
+336 VRDLSRKLG
-345 KSIRL
+345 KNIRL
-350 ELVGEETELDKSVIE
+350 ELSGEETELDKSVIE

-374 IRNSIDHGIE
+374 IRNSIDHGVE
-384 LPDDRV
+384 MPDDRV
-390 SHGKDPE
+390 AQGKDPE
-397 GVVRISAYQEGN
+397 GMVKISAYQEGN
-409 SIVIEINDDGRGIDV
+409 SIVIEIVDDGRGIDI
-424 EKVKRKAVERGII
+424 EKVKRKAVEKGII
-437 TEEDSRRMTDAEA
+437 PEADAQRMPDSEA
-450 VNIIFLPGFSTADK
+450 VNLIFMPGFSTADK

-479 TNISKINGSVDVTTQ
+479 TNISKINGSVEIATQ
-494 KGSGSTFT
+494 KGMGSTFT

-516 VTIHP
+516 VTIGQ
-521 ETYAIPL
+521 EVYAIPL

-535 KITEKDIKTISGSE
+535 KITEKDIKTLSGSE

-554 QQVLPLI
+554 QQVLPII

-568 VPQEETGGAPPGSY
+568 VSPSGDGNEGPEGQY

-611 GPLLA
+611 GQILA

-630 KVVIILDV
+630 TVVIILDV

-648 TRGSTPQME
+648 TRKPVVPY
-657 SMETGVLGAASR
+657 ETASDRMGMTTAV

>member
-1 MGDGFDNDEMK
+1 MSEGFDNDEMK
-12 EIVQDFLQEAT
+12 EIVQDFLQEAS

-28 LDNFFVQLENNPED
+28 LDNYFVQLENNPED
-42 KTLLNEIFRTA
+42 RTLLNEIFRTA

-60 GFIGLTR
+60 GFIGLNR

-82 RSGNMRAEPA
+82 RTGNMRAEPA
-92 VIDIILEA
+92 VVDIILEA
-100 MDALKVLVNEVKT
+100 MDALKVLVNEVRT

-138 GSGEGAKE
+138 HTESSSGEEGAAE
-146 EPAGDE
+146 GD
-152 MAAAVREEQAID
+152 MAAAVREEQALD
-164 KVASSGSSSPS
+164 HPSAPQGNTPSEPPAADVPS
-175 SPSSPSPG
+175 SPTPPS
-183 APETPAPP
+183 A
-191 APPAAAAPP
+191 
-200 ASPPPPP
+200 PPPP
-207 PPSHPV
+207 PPS
-213 ASPPPSGAPG
+213 APPPAPASI
-223 PQRVTPAASRE
+223 PQVVRPAASRE
-234 ETQGGEAQGARVGE
+234 EAANAETGAQKGGEGAQGE
-248 AGEADQTIRVE
+248 SDQTIRVE
-259 ISRLDSVMN
+259 IGRLDSVMN

-281 KLSGDVDGVVDF
+281 KLSGDIDGITDF
-293 EQRIKEVAEAIS
+293 ERRIKEVAEAIS

-350 ELVGEETELDKSVIE
+350 ELAGEETELDKSVIE

-384 LPDDRV
+384 MPDDRV
-390 SHGKDPE
+390 AQGKDPE

-409 SIVIEINDDGRGIDV
+409 SIVIEITDDGRGIDP
-424 EKVKRKAVERGII
+424 EKIRRKAVEKGVI
-437 TEEDSRRMTDAEA
+437 TEADALRLTDSEA
-450 VNIIFLPGFSTADK
+450 VNIIFMPGFSTAEK

-479 TNISKINGSVDVTTQ
+479 TNINKINGSVEIATQ
-494 KGSGSTFT
+494 KGAGSTFT

-516 VTIHP
+516 VTIGA

-535 KITEKDIKTISGSE
+535 KITEKDIKTLSGSE

-568 VPQEETGGAPPGSY
+568 VPHVGDGAGIPEGQY
-582 VVVVQIGSKNL
+582 VVVVQVGSKNL

-611 GPLLA
+611 GQILS

-630 KVVIILDV
+630 RVVIILDV
-638 GEILQDVSLR
+638 GEILQDVSIR
-648 TRGSTPQME
+648 TKRGTPSIDTVSPE
-657 SMETGVLGAASR
+657 RLEAGV

>member
-1 MGDGFDNDEMK
+1 MSEGFDNDEMK
-12 EIVQDFLQEAT
+12 EIVQDFLQEAS

-28 LDNFFVQLENNPED
+28 LDNYFVQLENNPED
-42 KTLLNEIFRTA
+42 RTLLNEIFRTA

-60 GFIGLTR
+60 GFIGLNR

-82 RSGNMRAEPA
+82 RTGNMRAEPA

-100 MDALKVLVNEVKT
+100 MDALKVLVNEVRT

-138 GSGEGAKE
+138 HTEISPEQEGASD
-146 EPAGDE
+146 GD
-152 MAAAVREEQAID
+152 MAAAVREEQALD
-164 KVASSGSSSPS
+164 HPE
-175 SPSSPSPG
+175 
-183 APETPAPP
+183 APQGETPTEAPP
-191 APPAAAAPP
+191 GTAPSAPV
-200 ASPPPPP
+200 PPPLTPP
-207 PPSHPV
+207 PPS
-213 ASPPPSGAPG
+213 APPPAAVST
-223 PQRVTPAASRE
+223 PQVVRPAASRE
-234 ETQGGEAQGARVGE
+234 EAANAETAAQKGVEGGQGES
-248 AGEADQTIRVE
+248 DQTIRVE
-259 ISRLDSVMN
+259 IGRLDSVMN

-281 KLSGDVDGVVDF
+281 KLSGDIDGITDF
-293 EQRIKEVAEAIS
+293 ERRIKEVAEAIS

-350 ELVGEETELDKSVIE
+350 ELAGEETELDKSVIE

-384 LPDDRV
+384 MPEDRV
-390 SHGKDPE
+390 VQGKDSE

-409 SIVIEINDDGRGIDV
+409 SIVIEIADDGRGIDP
-424 EKVKRKAVERGII
+424 EKIRRKAVEKGVI
-437 TEEDSRRMTDAEA
+437 TEADAQRLTDSEA
-450 VNIIFLPGFSTADK
+450 VNIIFMPGFSTAEK

-479 TNISKINGSVDVTTQ
+479 TNINKINGSVDIQTQ
-494 KGSGSTFT
+494 KGAGSTFV

-516 VTIHP
+516 VSIGA

-535 KITEKDIKTISGSE
+535 KITEKDIKTLSGSE

-568 VPQEETGGAPPGSY
+568 VPHVGDGSGVPEGQY
-582 VVVVQIGSKNL
+582 VVVVQVGSKNL
-593 GLVVDRL
+593 GLVVDSL

-611 GPLLA
+611 GQILS

-630 KVVIILDV
+630 RVVIILDV

-648 TRGSTPQME
+648 TKKRTPSIDTVSPE
-657 SMETGVLGAASR
+657 RLEAGV

>member
-1 MGDGFDNDEMK
+1 MGDGFENDEMK
-12 EIVQDFLQEAT
+12 EILQDFLQEAT

-28 LDNFFVQLENNPED
+28 LDNYFVQLENSPED
-42 KTLLNEIFRTA
+42 RTLLNEIFRTA

-67 IVEVAHHAENVLNQL
+67 LVEVAHHAENVLNQL
-82 RSGNMRAEPA
+82 RTGNMRAEPA
-92 VIDIILEA
+92 VIDIILES
-100 MDALKVLVNEVKT
+100 MDALKVLVNEVRS
-113 GEQADVDI
+113 GERADVDI

-138 GSGEGAKE
+138 HAE
-146 EPAGDE
+146 EVHGKA
-152 MAAAVREEQAID
+152 EEQADSAMREAVQAERVID
-164 KVASSGSSSPS
+164 AEQKAV
-175 SPSSPSPG
+175 
-183 APETPAPP
+183 PEETRGEVPQEAVSPP
-191 APPAAAAPP
+191 APP
-200 ASPPPPP
+200 SPPIQ
-207 PPSHPV
+207 SGTS
-213 ASPPPSGAPG
+213 ASSPPDSSGLQVNRTVPAHDEG
-223 PQRVTPAASRE
+223 PHAE
-234 ETQGGEAQGARVGE
+234 GAGKVSDVSQNAE
-248 AGEADQTIRVE
+248 SDHTIRVE

-281 KLSGDVDGVVDF
+281 KLSGDLDGVTDY
-293 EQRIKEVAEAIS
+293 EKRIKEVAEAIS

-336 VRDLSRKMG
+336 VRDLSRKLG
-345 KSIRL
+345 KNIRL
-350 ELVGEETELDKSVIE
+350 DLSGEETELDKSVIE

-384 LPDDRV
+384 MPDYRMTQ
-390 SHGKDPE
+390 GKDPE

-409 SIVIEINDDGRGIDV
+409 SIVIEITDDGRGIDV
-424 EKVKRKAVERGII
+424 KKVKQKAVEKGII
-437 TEEDSRRMTDAEA
+437 TEADAQRMGDPEA
-450 VNIIFLPGFSTADK
+450 VNLIFMPGFSTAEK

-479 TNISKINGSVDVTTQ
+479 TNISKINGSVEISTKD
-494 KGSGSTFT
+494 GLGSTFT

-516 VTIHP
+516 VTIG
-521 ETYAIPL
+521 EEIYALPL

-535 KITEKDIKTISGSE
+535 KITGKDIKTLSGSE

-568 VPQEETGGAPPGSY
+568 GPVSPERSEEAEGQY
-582 VVVVQIGSKNL
+582 VVVVQVGSKNL
-593 GLVVDRL
+593 GLVVDQL

-611 GPLLA
+611 GQILS

-630 KVVIILDV
+630 TVVIILDV

-648 TRGSTPQME
+648 TRKPVVSYE
-657 SMETGVLGAASR
+657 SSSARLGVGASG

>member
-1 MGDGFDNDEMK
+1 MRKLPNGEMPARQFRKRKVSGHPGRLRRRRRSPANFRRGASFD
-12 EIVQDFLQEAT
+12 
-23 EMLEG
+23 
-28 LDNFFVQLENNPED
+28 
-42 KTLLNEIFRTA
+42 
-53 HSIKGSA
+53 
-60 GFIGLTR
+60 
-67 IVEVAHHAENVLNQL
+67 
-82 RSGNMRAEPA
+82 
-92 VIDIILEA
+92 
-100 MDALKVLVNEVKT
+100 
-113 GEQADVDI
+113 
-121 EGINMKLDLLLQ
+121 
-133 WGEDT
+133 
-138 GSGEGAKE
+138 
-146 EPAGDE
+146 
-152 MAAAVREEQAID
+152 
-164 KVASSGSSSPS
+164 
-175 SPSSPSPG
+175 PSPG
-183 APETPAPP
+183 GDRHPP
-191 APPAAAAPP
+191 LLPPFAHAGPQVVRP
-200 ASPPPPP
+200 AS
-207 PPSHPV
+207 
-213 ASPPPSGAPG
+213 
-223 PQRVTPAASRE
+223 SRE
-234 ETQGGEAQGARVGE
+234 EAQNADAGAQKGAEGGGGEP
-248 AGEADQTIRVE
+248 DQTIRVE

-281 KLSGDVDGVVDF
+281 KLSSDIGGVTDF
-293 EQRIKEVAEAIS
+293 ERRIKEVAEAIS

-345 KSIRL
+345 KSLRL
-350 ELVGEETELDKSVIE
+350 ELAGEETELDKSVIE

-384 LPDDRV
+384 MPDDRV
-390 SHGKDPE
+390 AQGKDPE

-409 SIVIEINDDGRGIDV
+409 SIVIEISDDGRGIDP
-424 EKVKRKAVERGII
+424 EKIRRKAVEKGII
-437 TEEDSRRMTDAEA
+437 TEADAMRLTDSEA
-450 VNIIFLPGFSTADK
+450 VNIIFMPGFSTADK

-479 TNISKINGSVDVTTQ
+479 TNINKINGSVEIATQ
-494 KGSGSTFT
+494 KGVGSTFT

-516 VTIHP
+516 VTIGP

-535 KITEKDIKTISGSE
+535 KITEKDIKTLSGSE

-568 VPQEETGGAPPGSY
+568 VPPAGEGAGIPQGQY
-582 VVVVQIGSKNL
+582 VVVVQVGSKNM

-611 GPLLA
+611 GPILS

-621 AGATITGDG
+621 AGATITGEG
-630 KVVIILDV
+630 RVVIILDV

-648 TRGSTPQME
+648 TRRGGTSLEALSPE
-657 SMETGVLGAASR
+657 RLEAGV

>member
-1 MGDGFDNDEMK
+1 MSEGFDNDEMK
-12 EIVQDFLQEAT
+12 EIVQDFLQEAS

-28 LDNFFVQLENNPED
+28 LDNYFVQLENNPED
-42 KTLLNEIFRTA
+42 RTLLNEIFRTA

-60 GFIGLTR
+60 GFIGLNR

-82 RSGNMRAEPA
+82 RTGNMRAEPA
-92 VIDIILEA
+92 VVDIILES
-100 MDALKVLVNEVKT
+100 MDALKVLVNEVRT

-121 EGINMKLDLLLQ
+121 DGINMKLDLLLQ

-138 GSGEGAKE
+138 HSESPGEEAGEADSEMASAVRDEKVLDTRSMPKE
-146 EPAGDE
+146 EAFLQETSFPEAS
-152 MAAAVREEQAID
+152 AV
-164 KVASSGSSSPS
+164 
-175 SPSSPSPG
+175 
-183 APETPAPP
+183 
-191 APPAAAAPP
+191 
-200 ASPPPPP
+200 PP
-207 PPSHPV
+207 PPSPSPV
-213 ASPPPSGAPG
+213 SHPG
-223 PQRVTPAASRE
+223 PQVVRPASSRE
-234 ETQGGEAQGARVGE
+234 EAQNAEAGSAKGAEGGGG
-248 AGEADQTIRVE
+248 GEADQTIRVE

-281 KLSGDVDGVVDF
+281 KLSGDIDGVTDF
-293 EQRIKEVAEAIS
+293 ERRIKEVAEAIS

-350 ELVGEETELDKSVIE
+350 ELSGEETELDKSVIE
-365 EIGDPLVHI
+365 EIGDPLIHI

-384 LPDDRV
+384 MPDDRIAQ
-390 SHGKDPE
+390 GKDSE

-409 SIVIEINDDGRGIDV
+409 SIVIEISDDGRGIDA
-424 EKVKRKAVERGII
+424 EKIRRKAVEKGII
-437 TEEDSRRMTDAEA
+437 TEADAMRLTDAEA
-450 VNIIFLPGFSTADK
+450 VNIIFMPGFSTAEK

-479 TNISKINGSVDVTTQ
+479 TNITKINGSVEIATQ
-494 KGSGSTFT
+494 KGAGSTFT

-516 VTIHP
+516 VTIGP

-535 KITEKDIKTISGSE
+535 KITEKDIKTLSGSE

-568 VPQEETGGAPPGSY
+568 VPHQGDGTGIPEGQY
-582 VVVVQIGSKNL
+582 VVVVQVGSKNL

-611 GPLLA
+611 GQILS

-630 KVVIILDV
+630 RVVIILDV

-648 TRGSTPQME
+648 VKK
-657 SMETGVLGAASR
+657 GVTSLDPVSSERLEAGV

>member
-1 MGDGFDNDEMK
+1 MGDGFENDEMK
-12 EIVQDFLQEAT
+12 EILQDFLQEAT

-28 LDNFFVQLENNPED
+28 LDNYFVQLENSPED
-42 KTLLNEIFRTA
+42 RTLLNEIFRTA

-67 IVEVAHHAENVLNQL
+67 IVEVSHHAENVLNQL
-82 RSGNMRAEPA
+82 RTGNMRAEPA
-92 VIDIILEA
+92 VVDIILEA
-100 MDALKVLVNEVKT
+100 MDALKVLVNEVRT
-113 GEQADVDI
+113 GEMADVDI

-138 GSGEGAKE
+138 HSEEGAAQDEDQTDPAMKDAVQE
-146 EPAGDE
+146 ERVLD
-152 MAAAVREEQAID
+152 AAHQETEDLTAEQAPEPM
-164 KVASSGSSSPS
+164 APSPS
-175 SPSSPSPG
+175 RPPSSLPEPTSPQSSR
-183 APETPAPP
+183 PLPP
-191 APPAAAAPP
+191 RDEGG
-200 ASPPPPP
+200 
-207 PPSHPV
+207 HPD
-213 ASPPPSGAPG
+213 
-223 PQRVTPAASRE
+223 
-234 ETQGGEAQGARVGE
+234 GGGKAMESAQTSD
-248 AGEADQTIRVE
+248 ADQTIRVE
-259 ISRLDSVMN
+259 INRLDSVMN

-281 KLSGDVDGVVDF
+281 KLSGDLDGVTDF
-293 EQRIKEVAEAIS
+293 ERRIKEVAEAIS

-336 VRDLSRKMG
+336 VRDLSRKLG
-345 KSIRL
+345 KNIRL
-350 ELVGEETELDKSVIE
+350 ELAGEETELDKSVIE

-374 IRNSIDHGIE
+374 IRNSIDHGVE
-384 LPDDRV
+384 MPDERV
-390 SHGKDPE
+390 ANGKDSE

-409 SIVIEINDDGRGIDV
+409 SIVIEIVDDGRGIDV
-424 EKVKRKAVERGII
+424 EKVKRKAVEKGII
-437 TEEDSRRMTDAEA
+437 TEADALRMQDPEA
-450 VNIIFLPGFSTADK
+450 VNLIFMPGFSTADK

-479 TNISKINGSVDVTTQ
+479 TNISKINGSVEISTQ
-494 KGSGSTFT
+494 KGAGSTFT

-516 VTIHP
+516 VTIGD
-521 ETYAIPL
+521 EIYAIPL

-535 KITEKDIKTISGSE
+535 KITEEDIKTLSGSD

-561 RLRDEFK
+561 SLRDEFK
-568 VPQEETGGAPPGSY
+568 VPPSPEGAGGSVGQY

-593 GLVVDRL
+593 GLVVDQL

-611 GPLLA
+611 GQILS
-616 GIRGL
+616 GIRGF

-630 KVVIILDV
+630 TVVIILDV

-648 TRGSTPQME
+648 TRKPIVSYENSFDRLGVGSA
-657 SMETGVLGAASR
+657 G